1 MSVLDLTAPDAFL
14 RNSWYV
20 ARVSREVTREPLAV
34 RLLGQDIVLFRRQDG
49 SPVAL
54 EDACPHRKLP
64 LSMGRIK
71 GDAIECGYHG
81 LTFDGCGTCIE
92 APTQARIPAAARVR
106 SYPVRDRYGLL
117 WIWMGEPE
125 QAEHT
130 PLLHIEH
137 HDDPSW
143 HMTGGD
149 SLLCSCHYL
158 WLVDNLLDP
167 SHVAWVHRSTFASSG
182 TEDTP
187 LQIDGDAHGVVCS
200 RWIYGKMPP
209 PFYEPLVQFEG
220 PADRLQH
227 YEVRLPSIAINR
239 SIFAPAG
246 MGGQQVGDDPRIYR
260 MVSYNFLTPIDADRT
275 LYFWLQHR
283 NTDPHNQAL
292 TERIAAGAKAAFE
305 EDRQVL
311 EAVHRG
317 MKNPATPHI
326 GLLLDAGAARFRKT
340 LAERISAEQASPRV
354 AAPI

>member
-1 MSVLDLTAPDAFL
+1 
-14 RNSWYV
+14 
-20 ARVSREVTREPLAV
+20 
-34 RLLGQDIVLFRRQDG
+34 
-49 SPVAL
+49 
-54 EDACPHRKLP
+54 
-64 LSMGRIK
+64 
-71 GDAIECGYHG
+71 
-81 LTFDGCGTCIE
+81 
-92 APTQARIPAAARVR
+92 
-106 SYPVRDRYGLL
+106 
-117 WIWMGEPE
+117 
-125 QAEHT
+125 
-130 PLLHIEH
+130 
-137 HDDPSW
+137 
-143 HMTGGD
+143 
-149 SLLCSCHYL
+149 
-158 WLVDNLLDP
+158 
-167 SHVAWVHRSTFASSG
+167 
-182 TEDTP
+182 

-200 RWIYGKMPP
+200 RWIYGKPPP

-317 MKNPATPHI
+317 MKNPTTPHI

-340 LAERISAEQASPRV
+340 LAERIAAEQASPRV
-354 AAPI
+354 AAPT